1 MIDPTSAA
9 YLGAAGISA
18 GGSLLGSLLGI
29 GNQKSVIKAQQ
40 RMQRESMAWQTNER
54 VATQQYNTDMWNKQ
68 NEYNTASAQR
78 QRLEAAGL
86 NPYMMMSGGD
96 AGSASSVTGSYTG
109 APSSPN
115 YQAYDIGGNVQSAFR
130 QIGEQLYNM
139 RLNRSQVD
147 KNNSESAKAQ
157 SDALLS
163 AALTKDSDAFREQ
176 RLLNLQAQEQNIL
189 QDTHLKEEDT
199 KLRHSQYI
207 YQNLDNTAKRIMNKY
222 LDAQQQA
229 QLMGVITSI
238 NEAYTRMDLNAAKAK
253 EARAAAFEMYMGGKL
268 KEGELNILTK
278 TMDSAIDRMNIDNLL
293 ESQLMLGE
301 FEAGSKIGFGK
312 MASARMAKEFQE
324 NKYNYGKLKDR
335 NNLINSN
342 TPIEKLIGQSP
353 GTRQWKRTL
362 LETIGDGKLPFFNG
376 IFLGK

>member
-1 MIDPTSAA
+1 MNP
-9 YLGAAGISA
+9 YLGAAAISA
-18 GGSLLGSLLGI
+18 GGSMLGSLLGI

-40 RMQRESMAWQTNER
+40 QMQREAMQWQSSER

-115 YQAYDIGGNVQSAFR
+115 YQAFDIGGNVQSAFR
-130 QIGEQLYNM
+130 QISDQLYNM
-139 RLNRSQVD
+139 QLNKSQVD
-147 KNNSESAKAQ
+147 KNKSDSEKARF
-157 SDALLS
+157 DALL
-163 AALTKDSDAFREQ
+163 AAAQTKDSDTFREA
-176 RLLNLQAQEQNIL
+176 RLLNLRSQQQNID
-189 QDTHLKEEDT
+189 QDTHLKEEET
-199 KLRHSQYI
+199 NLRHSQYI
-207 YQNLDNTAKRIMNKY
+207 YQNLDNSAKSILNKY

-238 NEAYTRMDLNAAKAK
+238 NEAYTRMDLNRAKAK
-253 EARAAAFEMYMGGKL
+253 EALAGALDMYMGARL
-268 KEGELNILTK
+268 KKGEAEILES
-278 TMDSAIDRMNIDNLL
+278 TMQSSIDKMNVQNLL

-312 MASARMAKEFQE
+312 MASARMAKEYQE

-335 NNLINSN
+335 NILINSN
-342 TPIEKLIGQSP
+342 TPIEKLFGQSP
-353 GTRQWKRTL
+353 ATRQWKRTL

>member
-1 MIDPTSAA
+1 MDPTSAA

-29 GNQKSVIKAQQ
+29 GNQNSVIKAQQ
-40 RMQRESMAWQTNER
+40 RMQREAMQWQTGER

-78 QRLEAAGL
+78 QRLEDAGL
-86 NPYMMMSGGD
+86 NPYLMMSGGD

-130 QIGEQLYNM
+130 QIGDQLYNM
-139 RLNRSQVD
+139 QLNRSQVD
-147 KNNSESAKAQ
+147 KNKSESEKARF
-157 SDALLS
+157 DALL
-163 AALTKDSDAFREQ
+163 AAAQTKDSDTFREA
-176 RLLNLQAQEQNIL
+176 RLLNLRSQQQNID
-189 QDTHLKEEDT
+189 QDTHLKEEET
-199 KLRHSQYI
+199 NLRHSQYI
-207 YQNLDNTAKRIMNKY
+207 YQNLDNSAKSILNKY

-229 QLMGVITSI
+229 QLMGIITSI
-238 NEAYTRMDLNAAKAK
+238 NEAYTRMDLNRAKAK
-253 EARAAAFEMYMGGKL
+253 EALAGALDLYMGARL
-268 KEGELNILTK
+268 KKGEAEILES
-278 TMDSAIDRMNIDNLL
+278 TMQSSIDKMNVQNLL

-301 FEAGSKIGFGK
+301 FEAGSQIGFGK
-312 MASARMAKEFQE
+312 MASARMAKEYQE

-335 NNLINSN
+335 NILINSN
-342 TPIEKLIGQSP
+342 TPIEKILGQSP

-376 IFLGK
+376 IFMAK

>member
-1 MIDPTSAA
+1 
-9 YLGAAGISA
+9 
-18 GGSLLGSLLGI
+18 
-29 GNQKSVIKAQQ
+29 
-40 RMQRESMAWQTNER
+40 
-54 VATQQYNTDMWNKQ
+54 
-68 NEYNTASAQR
+68 
-78 QRLEAAGL
+78 
-86 NPYMMMSGGD
+86 MMSGGD

-109 APSSPN
+109 APGSPS
-115 YQAYDIGGNVQSAFR
+115 YQAYDIGGNVQQAFR
-130 QIGEQLYNM
+130 QIGDQLYNM

-176 RLLNLQAQEQNIL
+176 RLLNLRSQQQNID
-189 QDTHLKEEDT
+189 QDTHLKEEET

-207 YQNLDNTAKRIMNKY
+207 YQNLDNSAKRIMNKY

-253 EARAAAFEMYMGGKL
+253 EARAAAFELYMGGKL
-268 KEGELNILTK
+268 KEGELKILTS

-301 FEAGSKIGFGK
+301 FEAGSKIGWGK
-312 MASARMAKEFQE
+312 MASARMAKEYQE

-335 NNLINSN
+335 NILINSN

>member
-1 MIDPTSAA
+1 MLDPSSAA
-9 YLGAAGISA
+9 YLGAAGITA
-18 GGSLLGSLLGI
+18 GGSLLGSLFGI
-29 GNQKSVIKAQQ
+29 GNQQSVIKAQQ
-40 RMQRESMAWQTNER
+40 RMQREAMQWQSSER
-54 VATQQYNTDMWNKQ
+54 KATQDYNTDMWNKQ
-68 NEYNTASAQR
+68 NEYNSASAQR
-78 QRLEAAGL
+78 GRLEEAGL

-115 YQAYDIGGNVQSAFR
+115 YQAYDIGANVQQAFR
-130 QIGEQLYNM
+130 QIGDQLYNM
-139 RLNRSQVD
+139 QLNKSQVD

-163 AALTKDSDAFREQ
+163 AAQTKDSDAFREQ
-176 RLLNLQAQEQNIL
+176 RLLNLRSQQQNID
-189 QDTHLKEEDT
+189 QDTHLKEEET

-207 YQNLDNTAKRIMNKY
+207 YQNLDNSAKRIMNKY

-268 KEGELNILTK
+268 KEGELKILTS

-312 MASARMAKEFQE
+312 MSSARMAKEYQQ
-324 NKYNYGKLKDR
+324 NKYDYGKLKDK
-335 NNLINSN
+335 NILTNSN
-342 TPIEKLIGQSP
+342 TPIEKIIGQSP
-353 GTRQWKRTL
+353 VTRQFKRMW
-362 LETIGDGKLPFFNG
+362 LETIGDGKLPFVNG
-376 IFLGK
+376 IFFGK